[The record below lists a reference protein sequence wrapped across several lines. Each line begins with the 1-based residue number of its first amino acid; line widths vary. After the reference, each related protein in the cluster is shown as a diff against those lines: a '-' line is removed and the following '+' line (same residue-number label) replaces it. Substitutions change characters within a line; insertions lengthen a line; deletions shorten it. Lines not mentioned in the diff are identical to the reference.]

1 MLETEM
7 QRLFETNVNQNADA
21 ISRIVDVGIIFIGGP
36 YIMYKQFKL
45 DDNF

>member
-7 QRLFETNVNQNADA
+7 QRLFETNVNQNAGA
-21 ISRIVDVGIIFIGGP
+21 ISRTVDAGIIFIGAP